1 MSAEYLNS
9 SEKPLLVK
17 KEIIEVRPGISIAFG
32 APDRAV
38 SNEKLLRR
46 FAPNHDG
53 LLAASVEASGFT
65 YRHHPAEYST
75 FFTNPDAT
83 TQKMIGL
90 GSELGKAAMKKNNWD
105 GADHL
110 IMATSTIPQKGTEK
124 SREWVKQIARNLGIP
139 QDSSKLYCLACAG
152 AGVAFQDT
160 LRNPDLKDSRVV
172 IVGIE
177 LLGDLVNPNVL
188 SDPIPKLDPIIFG
201 NGGSALAFYPR
212 LFEYSYGEIK
222 IVKDTRGVIRSP
234 WTFNAP
240 IKDHKELPEGWD
252 VEETVEPD
260 FAYTDYGAFHNL
272 PVVKGDP
279 PVHMEM
285 DRKAA
290 GVHFITNAALVANS
304 VLQGYLQRFPDEQAI
319 TTIVSHQASLPV
331 ITGISNYFVKRLGI
345 PEKRIPWVM
354 NMKKVGMGNVSAGTS
369 FIPLAICGS
378 EIKDPFLFLSFGA
391 GSTFSA
397 VVIKFRE

>member
-1 MSAEYLNS
+1 MSTEYLTS

-17 KEIIEVRPGISIAFG
+17 EIVEVRPGISIAFG
-32 APDRAV
+32 APDRVV
-38 SNEKLLRR
+38 SNEELLRW

-53 LLAASVEASGFT
+53 SLVESVEASGFT
-65 YRHHPAEYST
+65 YRHHPAEYGT
-75 FFTNPDAT
+75 FFKDPDAT

-90 GSELGKAAMKKNNWD
+90 GTELGKAAMKKNNWD

-110 IMATSTIPQKGTEK
+110 IVATSAIPQKGTEK
-124 SREWVKQIARNLGIP
+124 SQEWVKQMARNLGIP
-139 QDSSKLYCLACAG
+139 ENTSKLYCLACAG

-160 LRNPDLKDSRVV
+160 LRNPDLKDSRLV
-172 IVGIE
+172 IVGME

-201 NGGSALAFYPR
+201 SGGSALAFYPR
-212 LFEYSYGEIK
+212 RFEYRYGEIK

-240 IKDHKELPEGWD
+240 IEDHKEPLEGWD
-252 VEETVEPD
+252 VEEAAKPD

-279 PVHMEM
+279 PILMEM

-345 PEKRIPWVM
+345 SEKRIPWVM

-369 FIPLAICGS
+369 FIPLAILGR